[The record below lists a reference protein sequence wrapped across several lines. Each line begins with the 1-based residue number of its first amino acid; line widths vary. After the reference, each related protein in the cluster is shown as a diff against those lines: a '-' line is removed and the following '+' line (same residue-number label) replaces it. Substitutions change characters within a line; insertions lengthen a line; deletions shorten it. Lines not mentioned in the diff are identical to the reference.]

1 MLEASYGKIRKNFFA
16 KECSMTGPERR
27 RQKKN
32 MRRILQRSVR
42 LQNRIFQSL
51 SSDCRTQKI
60 PENFGLTK

>member
-1 MLEASYGKIRKNFFA
+1 
-16 KECSMTGPERR
+16 MTGPERR